1 MAEISS
7 YPKIQPKAQDLL
19 LGSRTYVAGVDE
31 FTGNPTSV
39 FTVKGIVD
47 LVSVEAAGVS
57 GTVGKIPVFTT
68 ATTVGDS
75 IITQN
80 TNGGLDVNGNVTSTY
95 NAADTN
101 AGAYDISRTLS
112 ALTANARGYRDNTI
126 ITSPGNNA
134 VSYAGIDLK
143 SQSTN
148 GTYGHVTMLQGRH
161 SLDAANLTDF
171 EGIYIGGLSFA
182 NSSSAVNYVGVT
194 VENPTLFN
202 GSITNFIGTNI
213 KAPSRS
219 GGSITNFYGL
229 KIEDNV
235 SATNKWSVYSEDTS
249 VKSKMLGQ
257 LDSGD
262 ISVYNTGT
270 NASLYLNSSS
280 TASGG
285 NYIHAK
291 KSDNSN
297 QWVLGSNSASNDQ
310 VILKQYNE
318 ADIIFANNSGNA
330 VTIVPNGDVGI
341 GINIPSQKLHV
352 DGSARVTGGY
362 YDSSNSQGTSGQ
374 VLSSTGSGTSWVD
387 NSGGNA
393 GTVTSVDLSTDIGAF
408 IVAAN
413 PITSAGTITLNLN
426 GGTAG
431 QFLRQDGNWADIP
444 GGNAGTVTSVSGT
457 GTVSGLTLT
466 GTVTSSGDLTL
477 GGTLALTS
485 ANVTTGLGFTPY
497 NATNP
502 AGYTA
507 FAEPGIFSGGG
518 TPTLAT
524 GVTALEVRTLIG
536 AGTSSLTLGT
546 TSTTALAGDTN
557 TITAAQTTAID
568 DSVKNNTDTYAPS
581 AKITQIVTLSLA
593 QYQAI
598 SGGPL
603 ASTLY
608 IIL

>member
-393 GTVTSVDLSTDIGAF
+393 GTVTSV
-408 IVAAN
+408 
-413 PITSAGTITLNLN
+413 
-426 GGTAG
+426 
-431 QFLRQDGNWADIP
+431 
-444 GGNAGTVTSVSGT
+444 SGT

-485 ANVTTGLGFTPY
+485 TNVTTGLGFTPY

>member
-270 NASLYLNSSS
+270 NASLHLNSSS

-393 GTVTSVDLSTDIGAF
+393 GTVTSV
-408 IVAAN
+408 
-413 PITSAGTITLNLN
+413 
-426 GGTAG
+426 
-431 QFLRQDGNWADIP
+431 
-444 GGNAGTVTSVSGT
+444 SGT

-557 TITAAQTTAID
+557 TITAAQATAID

>member
-39 FTVKGIVD
+39 FTVGAIAD
-47 LVSVEAAGVS
+47 LVSAEAGGVS
-57 GTVGKIPVFTT
+57 GTVGKIPIFTT

-80 TNGGLDVNGNVTSTY
+80 TNGY
-95 NAADTN
+95 
-101 AGAYDISRTLS
+101 
-112 ALTANARGYRDNTI
+112 
-126 ITSPGNNA
+126 
-134 VSYAGIDLK
+134 
-143 SQSTN
+143 
-148 GTYGHVTMLQGRH
+148 
-161 SLDAANLTDF
+161 
-171 EGIYIGGLSFA
+171 
-182 NSSSAVNYVGVT
+182 
-194 VENPTLFN
+194 
-202 GSITNFIGTNI
+202 
-213 KAPSRS
+213 
-219 GGSITNFYGL
+219 
-229 KIEDNV
+229 
-235 SATNKWSVYSEDTS
+235 
-249 VKSKMLGQ
+249 
-257 LDSGD
+257 
-262 ISVYNTGT
+262 
-270 NASLYLNSSS
+270 
-280 TASGG
+280 
-285 NYIHAK
+285 
-291 KSDNSN
+291 
-297 QWVLGSNSASNDQ
+297 
-310 VILKQYNE
+310 
-318 ADIIFANNSGNA
+318 
-330 VTIVPNGDVGI
+330 VGI
-341 GINIPSQKLHV
+341 GINMPSQKLHV

-393 GTVTSVDLSTDIGAF
+393 GTVTSV
-408 IVAAN
+408 
-413 PITSAGTITLNLN
+413 
-426 GGTAG
+426 
-431 QFLRQDGNWADIP
+431 
-444 GGNAGTVTSVSGT
+444 SGT

-485 ANVTTGLGFTPY
+485 TNVTTGLGFTPY

>member
-39 FTVKGIVD
+39 FTVGAIAD
-47 LVSVEAAGVS
+47 LVSAEAGGVS
-57 GTVGKIPVFTT
+57 GTVGKIPIFTT

-80 TNGGLDVNGNVTSTY
+80 TNGY
-95 NAADTN
+95 
-101 AGAYDISRTLS
+101 
-112 ALTANARGYRDNTI
+112 
-126 ITSPGNNA
+126 
-134 VSYAGIDLK
+134 
-143 SQSTN
+143 
-148 GTYGHVTMLQGRH
+148 
-161 SLDAANLTDF
+161 
-171 EGIYIGGLSFA
+171 
-182 NSSSAVNYVGVT
+182 
-194 VENPTLFN
+194 
-202 GSITNFIGTNI
+202 
-213 KAPSRS
+213 
-219 GGSITNFYGL
+219 
-229 KIEDNV
+229 
-235 SATNKWSVYSEDTS
+235 
-249 VKSKMLGQ
+249 
-257 LDSGD
+257 
-262 ISVYNTGT
+262 
-270 NASLYLNSSS
+270 
-280 TASGG
+280 
-285 NYIHAK
+285 
-291 KSDNSN
+291 
-297 QWVLGSNSASNDQ
+297 
-310 VILKQYNE
+310 
-318 ADIIFANNSGNA
+318 
-330 VTIVPNGDVGI
+330 VGI
-341 GINIPSQKLHV
+341 GINMPSQKLHV

-374 VLSSTGSGTSWVD
+374 VLSSTGSGTSWVTPT
-387 NSGGNA
+387 ST

-546 TSTTALAGDTN
+546 TSTTALAGN
-557 TITAAQTTAID
+557 TATISSAQTQAIAT
-568 DSVKNNTDTYAPS
+568 SVRMDTDTYTSTPPVT
-581 AKITQIVTLSLA
+581 KIITLTQAEYT
-593 QYQAI
+593 AI
-598 SGGPL
+598 TTPNVN
-603 ASTLY
+603 TLY
-608 IIL
+608 VII

>member
-39 FTVKGIVD
+39 FTVGAIAD
-47 LVSVEAAGVS
+47 LVSAEAGGVS
-57 GTVGKIPVFTT
+57 GTVGKIPIFTT

-80 TNGGLDVNGNVTSTY
+80 TNGY
-95 NAADTN
+95 
-101 AGAYDISRTLS
+101 
-112 ALTANARGYRDNTI
+112 
-126 ITSPGNNA
+126 
-134 VSYAGIDLK
+134 
-143 SQSTN
+143 
-148 GTYGHVTMLQGRH
+148 
-161 SLDAANLTDF
+161 
-171 EGIYIGGLSFA
+171 
-182 NSSSAVNYVGVT
+182 
-194 VENPTLFN
+194 
-202 GSITNFIGTNI
+202 
-213 KAPSRS
+213 
-219 GGSITNFYGL
+219 
-229 KIEDNV
+229 
-235 SATNKWSVYSEDTS
+235 
-249 VKSKMLGQ
+249 
-257 LDSGD
+257 
-262 ISVYNTGT
+262 
-270 NASLYLNSSS
+270 
-280 TASGG
+280 
-285 NYIHAK
+285 
-291 KSDNSN
+291 
-297 QWVLGSNSASNDQ
+297 
-310 VILKQYNE
+310 
-318 ADIIFANNSGNA
+318 
-330 VTIVPNGDVGI
+330 VGI
-341 GINIPSQKLHV
+341 GINMPSQKLHV

-374 VLSSTGSGTSWVD
+374 VLSSTGSGTTWVTPT
-387 NSGGNA
+387 SGGT

-546 TSTTALAGDTN
+546 TSSTALAGNTN
-557 TITAAQTTAID
+557 TITAAQATAID
-568 DSVKNNTDTYAPS
+568 NSVKNNTDTYAPS
-581 AKITQIVTLSLA
+581 AKITQIVTLSQT
-593 QYQAI
+593 QYDTIA
-598 SGGPL
+598 GGPL

>member
-148 GTYGHVTMLQGRH
+148 GTYGHITMLQGRH

-341 GINIPSQKLHV
+341 GTNTPSQKLHV
-352 DGSARVTGGY
+352 DGAARVTGGY

-387 NSGGNA
+387 NS
-393 GTVTSVDLSTDIGAF
+393 
-408 IVAAN
+408 
-413 PITSAGTITLNLN
+413 
-426 GGTAG
+426 
-431 QFLRQDGNWADIP
+431 

-507 FAEPGIFSGGG
+507 
-518 TPTLAT
+518 
-524 GVTALEVRTLIG
+524 
-536 AGTSSLTLGT
+536 LTLGT
-546 TSTTALAGDTN
+546 TSTTALAGNTN
-557 TITAAQTTAID
+557 TITAAQATAID
-568 DSVKNNTDTYAPS
+568 NSVKNNTDTYAPS
-581 AKITQIVTLSLA
+581 AKITQIVSLSQA
-593 QYQAI
+593 QYDAI
-598 SGGPL
+598 SSKL

>member
-7 YPKIQPKAQDLL
+7 YPKIQPKAEDLL

-47 LVSVEAAGVS
+47 LVSVEASDVS

-68 ATTVGDS
+68 ATSVGDS

-80 TNGGLDVNGNVTSTY
+80 ASNIGIGTASPGSKLEVNGGIDSTSGDGYLIDGMAWAYEASNLLSLGNWDGNDFATRIMDQNSNEVLRVTDGRVGIGT
-95 NAADTN
+95 
-101 AGAYDISRTLS
+101 
-112 ALTANARGYRDNTI
+112 
-126 ITSPGNNA
+126 TSPGA
-134 VSYAGIDLK
+134 KLEIEG
-143 SQSTN
+143 
-148 GTYGHVTMLQGRH
+148 
-161 SLDAANLTDF
+161 DATGN
-171 EGIYIGGLSFA
+171 
-182 NSSSAVNYVGVT
+182 
-194 VENPTLFN
+194 
-202 GSITNFIGTNI
+202 
-213 KAPSRS
+213 
-219 GGSITNFYGL
+219 
-229 KIEDNV
+229 
-235 SATNKWSVYSEDTS
+235 DTP
-249 VKSKMLGQ
+249 Q
-257 LDSGD
+257 L
-262 ISVYNTGT
+262 IV
-270 NASLYLNSSS
+270 
-280 TASGG
+280 ASGG
-285 NYIHAK
+285 ADHNAIIHFTDDAGSQVNAIGALEGTILTFASINELVFK
-291 KSDNSN
+291 TGTSSI
-297 QWVLGSNSASNDQ
+297 LGSTNT
-310 VILKQYNE
+310 KM
-318 ADIIFANNSGNA
+318 IIATDGN
-330 VTIVPNGDVGI
+330 VGI
-341 GINIPSQKLHV
+341 GTTSPSQKLHV
-352 DGSARVTGGY
+352 DGAVRVTGGY

-393 GTVTSVDLSTDIGAF
+393 GTVTSV
-408 IVAAN
+408 
-413 PITSAGTITLNLN
+413 
-426 GGTAG
+426 
-431 QFLRQDGNWADIP
+431 
-444 GGNAGTVTSVSGT
+444 SGT

-485 ANVTTGLGFTPY
+485 TNVTTGLGFTPY

-557 TITAAQTTAID
+557 TITAAQATSID

-581 AKITQIVTLSLA
+581 AKITQIVSLSQA
-593 QYQAI
+593 QYDAI
-598 SGGPL
+598 SSKL

>member
-393 GTVTSVDLSTDIGAF
+393 GTVTSV
-408 IVAAN
+408 
-413 PITSAGTITLNLN
+413 
-426 GGTAG
+426 
-431 QFLRQDGNWADIP
+431 
-444 GGNAGTVTSVSGT
+444 SGT

>member
-270 NASLYLNSSS
+270 NASLHLNSSS

-387 NSGGNA
+387 NS
-393 GTVTSVDLSTDIGAF
+393 
-408 IVAAN
+408 
-413 PITSAGTITLNLN
+413 
-426 GGTAG
+426 
-431 QFLRQDGNWADIP
+431 